1 MKFCNKRR
9 LEYKGINN
17 TVATTIYVTDEDIK
31 SFHGEQFFKQF
42 LVFVNVIKKF
52 KEKEIEGYYYP
63 DYQFIARR
71 TELFLNPI
79 S

>member
-1 MKFCNKRR
+1 MKYCNKRR
-9 LEYKGINN
+9 LEYISASN
-17 TVATTIYVTDEDIK
+17 VVTTTAYVTEEDIK
-31 SFHGEQFFKQF
+31 TFHGEKFFEQF
-42 LVFVNVIKKF
+42 LVFVKDIKKF